1 MIRTLPLVRHR
12 APADIGVRQKAWS
25 IIRVMLPTK
34 PRGAGY
40 TSASRPLISIA
51 LPGGGI
57 NVAFTSV
64 GDIDAWKWKRV
75 GLHMDDTSGRFALVM
90 LRAKQVRVHHKRTKH
105 EYVFRISDDRIEVA
119 ECLLHPN
126 HAAPVDPREL
136 REEAQAAAEWFV
148 EKRSR
153 VSTDVLDVQPRSGWV
168 AAQP

>member
-64 GDIDAWKWKRV
+64 GDIDAQNEGWDTWKM
-75 GLHMDDTSGRFALVM
+75 HP
-90 LRAKQVRVHHKRTKH
+90 
-105 EYVFRISDDRIEVA
+105 EN
-119 ECLLHPN
+119 LL
-126 HAAPVDPREL
+126 
-136 REEAQAAAEWFV
+136 W
-148 EKRSR
+148 
-153 VSTDVLDVQPRSGWV
+153 
-168 AAQP
+168 